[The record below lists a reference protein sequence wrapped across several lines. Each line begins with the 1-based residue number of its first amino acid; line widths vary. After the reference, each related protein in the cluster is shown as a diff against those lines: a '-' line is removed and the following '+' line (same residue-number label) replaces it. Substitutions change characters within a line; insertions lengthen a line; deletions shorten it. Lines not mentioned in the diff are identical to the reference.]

1 MDNTQTYLC
10 FSCDK
15 NLQVY
20 SDGLCEKC
28 HNMAMDVSTKLIKER
43 KMEKKFDSILKQLL
57 KIAVSFAKQNGWSKE
72 DFTVMLH
79 DLWGDDKD

>member
-1 MDNTQTYLC
+1 
-10 FSCDK
+10 
-15 NLQVY
+15 
-20 SDGLCEKC
+20 
-28 HNMAMDVSTKLIKER
+28 MAMDVSTKLIKER